1 MKNMYQDIHKNDV
14 DIQSYNILIV
24 TATDTETEAFHEVME
39 GTISRV
45 ASGDYS
51 YYLGIVGQY
60 KVVHVQCQ
68 QMGSISPGGSLQ
80 TINDAL
86 HEWSQIKAV
95 IMVGICFGVDPE
107 KQNIG
112 DVIVA
117 TSIKNY
123 ETRRMGK
130 DQEIPRGETYQSDRC
145 LQNAFKT
152 LRLTWENIGIDDAEK
167 ALELGAYISGEQL
180 VDNKTVRSKLLSET
194 PEAKGGEM
202 EGNGMVAACVSAR
215 IPWILVK
222 AICDFADGNKG
233 KDKKKRQRIAAVS
246 SARCCQAA
254 LGQATT
260 FESIGIFTVANK
272 EQQQI
277 METRNEDNI
286 DVLFELYK
294 EEFAPYYVQREVDR
308 SVESYLS
315 SHSLWVYGISGV
327 GKSTAITHALLSM
340 KKNILL
346 VNMAG
351 IRPNCELEDIFV
363 WIYNEISNIVGESA
377 VPSASYQLCIRQII
391 SLLDNHFADQQVY
404 ILVEEIPF
412 TGEVF
417 SSFVSSFSSLVVS
430 DKLTGKSADVHFV
443 LSSIENPLPHVPDYL
458 QKIKSF
464 IKFLE
469 FNVWT
474 DEECSEL
481 IDLISGNLTVPCV
494 KDRQGLIS
502 QCGNLPRPIKT
513 LFRETYQTKKYKEL
527 DNQSVKAIL
536 SRY

>member
-1 MKNMYQDIHKNDV
+1 MKCSYQDIRKIDL
-14 DIQSYNILIV
+14 DAQSNNILIV
-24 TATDTETEAFHEVME
+24 TATDIETEAFHEVME

-45 ASGDYS
+45 VCGDYS
-51 YYLGIVGQY
+51 YYLGLVGQY
-60 KVVHVQCQ
+60 KIVHVQCQ

-86 HEWSQIKAV
+86 HEWPQIKAV
-95 IMVGICFGVDPE
+95 MMAGICFGVDPE

-130 DQEIPRGETYQSDRC
+130 EQEIPRGETYQSDRC

-152 LRLTWENIGIDDAEK
+152 LKFTWENIGIDDAKK

-180 VDNKTVRSKLLSET
+180 VDNITVRTKLLSET

-215 IPWILVK
+215 MPWILVK
-222 AICDFADGNKG
+222 AICDFADGDKG
-233 KDKKKRQRIAAVS
+233 TEKKKRQRIAAVS

-254 LGQATT
+254 LEQATT
-260 FESIGIFTVANK
+260 FESIGIYPAFDKEEQPNTVA
-272 EQQQI
+272 Q
-277 METRNEDNI
+277 NEEHV
-286 DVLFELYK
+286 DVLFEMYR
-294 EEFAPYYVQREVDR
+294 EEYAPFYVYREVDR

-315 SHSLWVYGISGV
+315 SHSLWVYGLSGV

-340 KKNILL
+340 NKRILL

-351 IRPNCELEDIFV
+351 IRPNCELEDIFT
-363 WIYNEISNIVGESA
+363 WIYNEISSIVGESA
-377 VPSASYQLCIRQII
+377 IPPASYQLCIRQII
-391 SLLDNHFADQQVY
+391 FLLDNHFADQQVY

-417 SSFVSSFSSLVVS
+417 SSFVSSFSSLVVT

-443 LSSIENPLPHVPDYL
+443 LSSIENPLPHVPNYL

-481 IDLISGNLTVPCV
+481 IDLICGNLSVPRV
-494 KDRQGLIS
+494 KDRKELIN

-527 DNQSVKAIL
+527 DYQSVKAIL